1 MGAEL
6 GRISGPLL
14 SADLLRNGIDLAFDT
29 DLLYLD
35 VTNGRIGIK
44 SDIPNRPLTVQGTA
58 NTTNL
63 ISNTSLTVGN
73 FIVSTNR
80 IQHSAGEI
88 YISPNQTSD
97 PTILITT
104 VETDNLRVTDQ
115 LIENFTADSTIEI
128 SPNGLGIVNFYT
140 DKVNITG
147 NLHTT
152 GNITLDGNIIFGSD
166 DQDSVTFNSDITS
179 NMVPDITAT
188 YDLGTDLKQWNT
200 LFVNQVVAD
209 SVEVDNIVVNGINLT
224 LMTGNTIYVSINGSN
239 DNLGTHYSDPVRTLK
254 HALSIASSGTEVVV
268 FSGDYQEQFPLTI
281 PQGVSVKGAGIRA
294 VSITPTVETSSNDAF
309 LLNGETTVSHLTV
322 TGFDAP
328 GYAFKFAPNMTVSTR
343 SPYIQHVTV
352 ITQDPL
358 AGNGALADGSV
369 VNTASLEASML
380 FHAVTMIVPGA
391 VGVSATNGARVE
403 WLNSFT
409 YFADTGIYLLDG
421 TLGFAGE
428 NTRFGAEIRSVSSA
442 NVYGNYGVIA
452 DGEHTLAYLIGHN
465 FGYVGSGINSSND
478 RSLAIQANEIVE
490 LNNGTI
496 YFDSM
501 DHKGDYR
508 VGDIFYVNQET
519 GVVSFDAQSINFG
532 AQGNITLEGLDGS
545 TVVNKDFVQSGN
557 IRFVD
562 NTIASLLGPINIS
575 SFDNVA
581 TLNTDVNIA
590 KDLFITGNFNIA
602 GSEITFGDQLSDTVT
617 IVNLLTQTIKPNVT
631 NLYTLGADIVGDP
644 RAWNTLY
651 IDLLDVD
658 AVTQISNNTISILAT
673 DTDLVLDTAGTGK
686 VVVEA
691 TDVDITNNLIVNA
704 DLTISG
710 TSLVNGISTTS
721 IIQTGNFN
729 QTGSADIVGDTQS
742 NNILVTDT
750 GSYLQLP
757 GLLFGSINPAT
768 GIIAGRGTDVDL
780 IISATTAGKVYIPFN
795 DVLIDNNLSVG
806 GTLNVTSTSA
816 VTDIDLTGNITLLG
830 SYNLTGNFDTTGTVE
845 SNSITATADSVL
857 ILPRITINGSNIL
870 GTFPNADVGFVAA
883 GSGRI
888 YIPSNNVVIDNNLLV
903 NGSLEVEN
911 TSALFEDVTANN
923 ITLVGNYNQTG
934 NTRVDGILQAGALV
948 LDSNSYLDVGNFRIQ
963 NQTIA
968 GKLIDGD
975 VVYTADG
982 TGVVKIGQTIYFDSL
997 EIGTTA
1003 AQSLISET
1011 NEIFIAEN
1019 GEEFV
1024 SEGVD
1029 VDVDIQITP
1038 VDGNLVIDSRS
1049 FLLAPSSN
1057 SVVHTLTTAGEIR
1070 FNTTSSTDSTIID
1083 GGTSESTVFES
1094 VIDGGNATDRN
1105 HEISGGNATTTN
1117 TTSIIIDGGTS
1128 ESTIFESII
1137 AGGDASGID
1146 NDISG
1151 GNATTIYQVSAVPG
1165 SEPTEVYGL
1174 EGYAA
1179 TGSQWLMNVFSSNRQ
1194 TGIFEENNTINF
1206 FTTDKTIRSYID
1218 QTGWYTT
1225 TALELG
1231 NFNIVGTTISNK
1243 SSTTDSTLT
1252 VSGTGSTFFNNNKLD
1267 TNNFYT
1273 PPNGALVLSNTG
1285 VGYVKFNDTN
1295 GVQFGVGSDLNHPA
1309 TPETGTVRYN
1319 TDLEYSEVYDTSVGW
1334 IPLSG
1339 QPLSADDY
1347 TGVNNL
1353 WALILG

>member
-63 ISNTSLTVGN
+63 LSNTSLTVEN

-224 LMTGNTIYVSINGSN
+224 LMSGNTIYVSINGSN

-294 VSITPTVETSSNDAF
+294 VSITPTVETSSSDAF

-729 QTGSADIVGDTQS
+729 QTG
-742 NNILVTDT
+742 
-750 GSYLQLP
+750 
-757 GLLFGSINPAT
+757 
-768 GIIAGRGTDVDL
+768 
-780 IISATTAGKVYIPFN
+780 
-795 DVLIDNNLSVG
+795 
-806 GTLNVTSTSA
+806 
-816 VTDIDLTGNITLLG
+816 
-830 SYNLTGNFDTTGTVE
+830 
-845 SNSITATADSVL
+845 
-857 ILPRITINGSNIL
+857 
-870 GTFPNADVGFVAA
+870 
-883 GSGRI
+883 
-888 YIPSNNVVIDNNLLV
+888 
-903 NGSLEVEN
+903 
-911 TSALFEDVTANN
+911 
-923 ITLVGNYNQTG
+923 

-1049 FLLAPSSN
+1049 SLLAPSSN

-1218 QTGWYTT
+1218 QTGWYTN

-1252 VSGTGSTFFNNNKLD
+1252 VSGTGSTFFNNNKFD